1 MRWFECGKYR
11 YYKCAKVEAESFTF
25 SLFSSVCVSLSLWF
39 PMLPTA
45 TLTLQCPFFCMR
57 YSLRLAQSH
66 ALINECVR
74 ALLHTLVL
82 FLYASKRFF
91 ASFVVYYHDCRYF
104 SVSALAKYIIN
115 TFMIHIKYCTSWT
128 TFNTL
133 LCCFLPPLPLLMSLY
148 AIHLLFC
155 IGLYP
160 VRMSGAFHHG
170 SIFLALPFSLLR
182 LAKNFDHFST
192 EFNLYLARHTQWNNA
207 TFFRTRKVRLAES
220 VKLYQKL
227 SILY

>member
-25 SLFSSVCVSLSLWF
+25 SLSSSVCVSLWF

-115 TFMIHIKYCTSWT
+115 TFMIHIKYFTSWT

-133 LCCFLPPLPLLMSLY
+133 LCCFLPPSAPYVSLRNSF
-148 AIHLLFC
+148 I
-155 IGLYP
+155 
-160 VRMSGAFHHG
+160 
-170 SIFLALPFSLLR
+170 
-182 LAKNFDHFST
+182 
-192 EFNLYLARHTQWNNA
+192 
-207 TFFRTRKVRLAES
+207 
-220 VKLYQKL
+220 
-227 SILY
+227 ILYRVISCANERCFSPWQHLSSSPFFVASVGKKFRSFFNWI

>member
-1 MRWFECGKYR
+1 MSV
-11 YYKCAKVEAESFTF
+11 CARCCILSSSFSMLVNAF
-25 SLFSSVCVSLSLWF
+25 LLHSLFIIMIADTF
-39 PMLPTA
+39 RYPHLP
-45 TLTLQCPFFCMR
+45 
-57 YSLRLAQSH
+57 S
-66 ALINECVR
+66 
-74 ALLHTLVL
+74 
-82 FLYASKRFF
+82 
-91 ASFVVYYHDCRYF
+91 
-104 SVSALAKYIIN
+104 IIN

-133 LCCFLPPLPLLMSLY
+133 LCCSLPPLPLLMSLY